1 MESSYPT
8 VKTVTLKVITDKPV
22 KKTPYQVK
30 GVFMR
35 QYPEEELIP
44 LLDGRYRDQFL
55 YPRVQVKILNE
66 QIYIVGINE
75 GVDPVLSIA
84 EKFDFLDF
92 GNITFQ
98 VLDVDRDIHDD
109 LFRPLTRMI
118 RYRFITP
125 WVALNQTTG
134 IRYRYLNSM
143 EKMNYLSRLLSQ
155 NIVFLAREMGMEL
168 EEKIYTRL
176 SLTSLFPKTVDET
189 HWGAFNGEFRTNFI
203 LPNYLGVGNGITR
216 GYGAIYGL
224 YNPAMFSFDEESIK
238 DEIPDEEEIKPEEVE
253 PEETVEELEQMDMEG
268 VGMDDVPKPRER
280 RRTPASPAPRSRR
293 TPAPRRRSFGDDFSA
308 AEDHRTAP
316 RRRTNTRPL
325 EPREE
330 ADDES
335 RFNTEEYHKKRH
347 EW

>member
-1 MESSYPT
+1 M
-8 VKTVTLKVITDKPV
+8 
-22 KKTPYQVK
+22 
-30 GVFMR
+30 
-35 QYPEEELIP
+35 
-44 LLDGRYRDQFL
+44 LDGRYRDQFL

-75 GVDPVLSIA
+75 GVDPVLSVA

-98 VLDVDRDIHDD
+98 VLDVDRDLRDD
-109 LFRPLTRMI
+109 LFRPITRMI

-168 EEKIYTRL
+168 EEKVFTKL

-224 YNPAMFSFDEESIK
+224 YNPAMFSFDEDSIK
-238 DEIPDEEEIKPEEVE
+238 GEIPDEEALKSEEA
-253 PEETVEELEQMDMEG
+253 PKEEKIENMEEMEVEG

-280 RRTPASPAPRSRR
+280 RRTPAPRPKRSPAPR
-293 TPAPRRRSFGDDFSA
+293 RSYSNDFNA
-308 AEDHRTAP
+308 ADEHRPPP
-316 RRRTNTRPL
+316 RRRTRQRPPA
-325 EPREE
+325 EPKENL
-330 ADDES
+330 DDDS

>member
-1 MESSYPT
+1 MESSYPAI
-8 VKTVTLKVITDKPV
+8 KTVTMKIITDKPV

-44 LLDGRYRDQFL
+44 LLDGRYRDQYL

-66 QIYIVGINE
+66 QIYIIGINE
-75 GVDPVLSIA
+75 GVAPILDMA
-84 EKFDFLDF
+84 DKFDFLDF

-98 VLDVDRDIHDD
+98 VLDVEMDQHED
-109 LFRPLTRMI
+109 LFRPISRMI

-134 IRYRYLNSM
+134 IRYRYLNSI

-155 NIVFLAREMGMEL
+155 NIVFLAREMGLEL
-168 EEKIYTRL
+168 EEKVFTRL

-189 HWGAFNGEFRTNFI
+189 YWGAFNGEFRTNFI

-224 YNPAMFSFDEESIK
+224 YNPAMFSFDEDSIK
-238 DEIPDEEEIKPEEVE
+238 EEITEEIMEDGGEVTTPEEEEVIE
-253 PEETVEELEQMDMEG
+253 SESVG
-268 VGMDDVPKPRER
+268 VGMDEVPPPRER
-280 RRTPASPAPRSRR
+280 KRPSTFRGRKPI
-293 TPAPRRRSFGDDFSA
+293 PRRILSEEFHVADESGPPPPPPPLR
-308 AEDHRTAP
+308 HHP
-316 RRRTNTRPL
+316 RQRPE
-325 EPREE
+325 EPNR
-330 ADDES
+330 DDES
-335 RFNTEEYHKKRH
+335 RFNTEEYHKKHH

>member
-35 QYPEEELIP
+35 QYPDEELIP

-75 GVDPVLSIA
+75 GVDPILAIVD
-84 EKFDFLDF
+84 KFDFLDF

-98 VLDVDRDIHDD
+98 VLDVDVDQHDD
-109 LFRPLTRMI
+109 LFQPISRMI

-168 EEKIYTRL
+168 EEKVFTKL
-176 SLTSLFPKTVDET
+176 SLSSLFPKTVDET
-189 HWGAFNGEFRTNFI
+189 YWGAFTGEFRTNFL

-224 YNPAMFSFDEESIK
+224 YNPAMFSFDESSIK
-238 DEIPDEEEIKPEEVE
+238 DDIPAEDSEKVDEPAME
-253 PEETVEELEQMDMEG
+253 MGADEG
-268 VGMDDVPKPRER
+268 VGMADVPKPRGKKK
-280 RRTPASPAPRSRR
+280 TTAPR
-293 TPAPRRRSFGDDFSA
+293 PRKRVSTRKVLTEEFNI
-308 AEDHRTAP
+308 EDEPKPPPP
-316 RRRTNTRPL
+316 RRRTRTKPQK
-325 EPREE
+325 PDG
-330 ADDES
+330 DDES

>member
-1 MESSYPT
+1 MESSYPS
-8 VKTVTLKVITDKPV
+8 VRTVTLKIITDKPV

-35 QYPEEELIP
+35 QFPDQELIP
-44 LLDGRYRDQFL
+44 LLDGRYRDQYL

-66 QIYIVGINE
+66 QIYLVGINE
-75 GVDPVLSIA
+75 GVEPILDMVD
-84 EKFDFLDF
+84 KFDFLDF

-98 VLDVDRDIHDD
+98 VLDVDVDEHSD
-109 LFRPLTRMI
+109 LFQPITRMI

-134 IRYRYLNSM
+134 IRYRYLNSV

-168 EEKIYTRL
+168 EEKIFTKL

-189 HWGAFNGEFRTNFI
+189 SWGAFNGEFRTNFL

-224 YNPAMFSFDEESIK
+224 YNPAMFSFDEDSIK
-238 DEIPDEEEIKPEEVE
+238 GEITDTKDSVAQDKVMEPPPEGG
-253 PEETVEELEQMDMEG
+253 DSEG
-268 VGMDDVPKPRER
+268 VGMNDVPKPRVR
-280 RRTPASPAPRSRR
+280 KKTPPRPRRTASTRKVLSEEFHIEDEVKSPP
-293 TPAPRRRSFGDDFSA
+293 PPRRRS
-308 AEDHRTAP
+308 RNKPAP
-316 RRRTNTRPL
+316 K
-325 EPREE
+325 E
-330 ADDES
+330 ADTNDES